1 MALAPFRYRSSG
13 FRIFSGDDALANLRP
28 EIERAGAGR
37 AFVLC
42 GQSIATKSDL
52 LGRVSEALGDLHAG
66 TFDGVVAQSPL
77 PAVLEAVEAAR
88 AAGADALV
96 AVGGGS
102 AVVTARGV
110 AILLAEAGTAQ
121 QLATQ
126 YPEGRRPVSPRLD
139 APKIPNFLVLT
150 TPTSAMAR
158 AGTALID
165 PQRQHRLELFDPKT
179 RAAAVFWESAA
190 LLTAPPELF
199 LSTAVATYTGVI
211 PSLATTA
218 PNPIAD
224 GDRLQAL
231 RLLTEY
237 MPRLKTAPED
247 GEARMQLMAA
257 AFLANRS
264 GDVDA
269 HGGGGGGFGVIGA
282 LAHSLDT
289 RYGQVGHGESY
300 AIVTPP
306 VLRFN
311 LPQTQ
316 PGQARLAR
324 ALGAA
329 TAETAEAEAAAAA
342 SDAVAAMLA
351 ELGMPRRLSEAG
363 VPEEGVE
370 LLAADAMEDFNLH
383 RNARPISGSADL
395 VELLREMY

>member
-1 MALAPFRYRSSG
+1 MAIAAFRYRSGG

-28 EIERAGAGR
+28 EIERAGARR
-37 AFVLC
+37 AFILC
-42 GQSIATKSDL
+42 GKSVATKSDL
-52 LGRVSEALGDLHAG
+52 LGRVGEALGDLHG
-66 TFDGVVAQSPL
+66 GSFERVVAQSPL
-77 PAVLEAVEAAR
+77 PAVLDAVEAAR

-102 AVVTARGV
+102 AAVTARGV
-110 AILLAEAGTAQ
+110 AILLAETGTAQ

-126 YPEGRRPVSPRLD
+126 YPQGRRPVSPRLD
-139 APKIPNFLVLT
+139 APKLPIFLVLT
-150 TPTSAMAR
+150 TPTTAMAR

-179 RAAAVFWESAA
+179 RAAAVFWDTDA
-190 LLTAPPELF
+190 LLTAPPDLF

-211 PSLATTA
+211 PSLATA
-218 PNPIAD
+218 SPNPIAD
-224 GDRLQAL
+224 GDRRQAL

-237 MPRLKTAPED
+237 MPRLRAAPED

-257 AFLANRS
+257 AFLANRA

-269 HGGGGGGFGVIGA
+269 QGAGGGGFGVIGA

-306 VLRFN
+306 ALRFN
-311 LPQTQ
+311 LAQTQ

-324 ALGAA
+324 ELGAA
-329 TAETAEAEAAAAA
+329 TAETPEPEAAAAA
-342 SDAVAAMLA
+342 AGAVEAMLA
-351 ELGMPRRLSEAG
+351 SLGMPSRLSAVG
-363 VPEEGVE
+363 VPEEGVK

-383 RNARPISGSADL
+383 RNARPVAGPADL
-395 VELLREMY
+395 VELLREIY